1 MSFRHFSLS
10 NFSAISWR
18 EQVTVGWDNDSV
30 LDQINTLRG
39 IFMVVAHWNNS
50 LWVDMSLHS
59 DTEFYFKANQSL
71 FLLLYAVWLT
81 EKPSISIWLSLVW
94 PGRGLNQQLDLHKKY
109 LKITCK
115 KWFDLVWFMVFYATF
130 NNILAVSWQSVL
142 LWRKLEYLEKTN
154 DLSQVTGK
162 LYHIKLFR
170 VHPAMSRMQTDNFSD
185 DRHWLCIGTI

>member
-1 MSFRHFSLS
+1 MSFHHFSLS

-39 IFMVVAHWNNS
+39 IFMVLAHWNNS

-109 LKITCK
+109 LKISCK

-142 LWRKLEYLEKTN
+142 LVEETGVPGENQRPVASNWRT
-154 DLSQVTGK
+154 LSHHVVLSTS
-162 LYHIKLFR
+162 YHVQDSNSQL
-170 VHPAMSRMQTDNFSD
+170 
-185 DRHWLCIGTI
+185 